1 MLKKGIIQVLS
12 AGLILFMTSCV
23 NESESFGGIAPAS
36 KEYYVNFDCALQY
49 AIKIRGNDSLCTR
62 SERLQVKN
70 HYEYTAHRATRAGD
84 DTIDVR
90 FHIINFSDNL
100 GFALVASDSRTTPI
114 YAYSEHGNLDLY
126 DAERNTGFHEFMQ
139 NAIDKYR
146 QDITYGLPFD
156 TVVSPILPDPYWV
169 EDLPTVQVGGKTYYV
184 HSHYET
190 EDSVAPLL
198 LTAWNQSAPYNY
210 YCPEAPNAMNGFGGK
225 CLTGC
230 LPLAIAQ
237 IMAYH
242 KYGKNLTDINGNV
255 IFLNWGYLHSHY
267 SFSPNDSSYHSRS
280 LAKLIRKI
288 GDVAGAQYE
297 NDGTVVS
304 IFNEDNTLH
313 YFGYTSSG
321 LQYPGSMTDNLILN
335 SISHNKPVLSNG
347 FRAIN
352 DSIIAGHTWVTDG
365 FSRKDLYLDY
375 YEYAMPHYLHHSLH
389 SIDNITYLHCNWGW
403 GGLYNAYV
411 LNFKVNESK
420 SYSLYNSHIVN
431 IQPDNS

>member
-1 MLKKGIIQVLS
+1 MLLSEMKNSSEVHRILQLEYEIIERGSTGNQT
-12 AGLILFMTSCV
+12 F
-23 NESESFGGIAPAS
+23 
-36 KEYYVNFDCALQY
+36 Y
-49 AIKIRGNDSLCTR
+49 AKWECDDG
-62 SERLQVKN
+62 
-70 HYEYTAHRATRAGD
+70 YE
-84 DTIDVR
+84 
-90 FHIINFSDNL
+90 
-100 GFALVASDSRTTPI
+100 
-114 YAYSEHGNLDLY
+114 E
-126 DAERNTGFHEFMQ
+126 
-139 NAIDKYR
+139 K
-146 QDITYGLPFD
+146 
-156 TVVSPILPDPYWV
+156 
-169 EDLPTVQVGGKTYYV
+169 
-184 HSHYET
+184 
-190 EDSVAPLL
+190 
-198 LTAWNQSAPYNY
+198 AWN
-210 YCPEAPNAMNGFGGK
+210 
-225 CLTGC
+225 
-230 LPLAIAQ
+230 LA
-237 IMAYH
+237 
-242 KYGKNLTDINGNV
+242 TV
-255 IFLNWGYLHSHY
+255 
-267 SFSPNDSSYHSRS
+267 
-280 LAKLIRKI
+280 I

-297 NDGTVVS
+297 NDGTGVS